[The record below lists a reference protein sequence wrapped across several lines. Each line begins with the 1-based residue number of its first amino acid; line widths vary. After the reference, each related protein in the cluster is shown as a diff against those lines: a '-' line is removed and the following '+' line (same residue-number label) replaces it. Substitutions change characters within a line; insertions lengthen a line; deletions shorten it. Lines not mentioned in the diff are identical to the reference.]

1 MLDMTRRHKAR
12 VEFEL
17 PIIEFHQ
24 VLCGRFP
31 GGRQSN
37 ERNTVNSRKRIGGNI
52 LFSFVKFSYQFRG
65 ISFLGRRKYEMAG
78 FTEPVWVTQ
87 AARTTHA
94 APVRPDEIVDLAIV
108 GGGFMGLASAYHA
121 AKQGLG
127 VHVVDAGRIGEGAS
141 GLNGGQVIPGLK
153 YDPDW
158 LIGHF
163 GSTRGEAVIQFAAGT
178 ADAVFDLIRDENLA
192 VPYNRNG
199 WIQACHTEAAMDG
212 AQARHRQWAAHGAD
226 VAMLDASQIE
236 KLIGTA
242 NYHGGFLDRRAGTI
256 NPLAFTF
263 ELARIAEAAGARIS
277 ENQQC
282 LRLERRGDGWNVV
295 LAGGATIRAR
305 KVILAT
311 NAYSGNLVPGL
322 AQSLVALHSFQI
334 ATEPLPDRIGRDILP
349 EGQAVSD
356 SRRILVYYRR
366 TADNRLILGGRGPM
380 ATPRH
385 VDDWAH
391 LERAMV
397 RLFPLLSDVKIDK
410 RWYGRVAMTPDHLPH
425 IHEPE
430 KGLVTLVGCQG
441 RGIGLMTAASRR
453 VVDYL
458 VHGDPAALP
467 LPITPIKP
475 IPLHQFRKIGVGAL
489 IAWYRMLDAI
499 EQ

>member
-1 MLDMTRRHKAR
+1 
-12 VEFEL
+12 
-17 PIIEFHQ
+17 
-24 VLCGRFP
+24 
-31 GGRQSN
+31 
-37 ERNTVNSRKRIGGNI
+37 
-52 LFSFVKFSYQFRG
+52 
-65 ISFLGRRKYEMAG
+65 MAG

-87 AARTTHA
+87 AARTPHA
-94 APVRPDEIVDLAIV
+94 APIETGENVDLAII

-121 AKQGLG
+121 ARSGLG
-127 VHVVDAGRIGEGAS
+127 VHVIDSARIGEGAS

-153 YDPDW
+153 YDPEW
-158 LIGHF
+158 LIEHF
-163 GSTRGEAVIQFAAGT
+163 GDRRGEALIQFAAGT
-178 ADAVFDLIRDENLA
+178 ADAVFDIIRDENLD
-192 VPYNRNG
+192 VPHNRSG
-199 WIQACHTEAAMDG
+199 WIQACHTEASMEA
-212 AQARHRQWAAHGAD
+212 AVTRHRQWAARGAD
-226 VAMLDASQIE
+226 VAMLDAAEIE
-236 KLIGTA
+236 RLIGTS

-277 ENQQC
+277 EKQEC
-282 LRLERRGDGWNVV
+282 RRLEKTGDGWTLT
-295 LAGGATIRAR
+295 LASGATIRAK

-334 ATEPLPDRIGRDILP
+334 ATEPLSESSSWGILP

-366 TADNRLILGGRGPM
+366 TADNRLILGGRGQM
-380 ATPRH
+380 STPND
-385 VDDWAH
+385 VDNWAH

-397 RLFPLLSDVKIDK
+397 RLFPLLSGARIEK
-410 RWYGRVAMTPDHLPH
+410 RWFGRVAMTPDHLPH

-430 KGLVTLVGCQG
+430 KGLVTVVGCQG
-441 RGIGLMTAASRR
+441 RGVGLMTAASKR

-458 VHGDPAALP
+458 ASGDPDVLP
-467 LPITPIKP
+467 LPITPIEP
-475 IPLHQFRKIGVGAL
+475 IPFHRFRKIGVAAM

>member
-1 MLDMTRRHKAR
+1 
-12 VEFEL
+12 
-17 PIIEFHQ
+17 
-24 VLCGRFP
+24 
-31 GGRQSN
+31 
-37 ERNTVNSRKRIGGNI
+37 
-52 LFSFVKFSYQFRG
+52 
-65 ISFLGRRKYEMAG
+65 MAG

-87 AARTTHA
+87 AARTAHT
-94 APVRPDEIVDLAIV
+94 APTKASGVVDLAVI

-127 VHVVDAGRIGEGAS
+127 VHVFEARRIGEGAS

-153 YDPDW
+153 YDPEW
-158 LIGHF
+158 LLEHF
-163 GSTRGEAVIQFAAGT
+163 GSTRGETAIQFAEGT

-192 VPYNRNG
+192 VPHNRNG
-199 WIQACHTEAAMDG
+199 WIQACHTEAAME
-212 AQARHRQWAAHGAD
+212 AATVRHRQWAARGAD
-226 VAMLDASQIE
+226 VTLLDASQIE
-236 KLIGTA
+236 KMIGTS

-277 ENQQC
+277 ENTAC
-282 LRLERRGDGWNVV
+282 TRLQRNADGWTVT
-295 LAGGATIRAR
+295 LAGGEAIRA
-305 KVILAT
+305 KNVILAT
-311 NAYSGNLVPGL
+311 NAYSTSLVPGL
-322 AQSLVALHSFQI
+322 EQSLVALHSFQI

-349 EGQAVSD
+349 GGQAVSD

-366 TADNRLILGGRGPM
+366 TADNRLILGGRGAM

-391 LERAMV
+391 LERAMM
-397 RLFPLLSDVKIDK
+397 RLFPLLSDVKIEK
-410 RWYGRVAMTPDHLPH
+410 RWFGRVAMTPDHLPH

-430 KGLVTLVGCQG
+430 KGLVTIVGCQG
-441 RGIGLMTAASRR
+441 RGIGLMTAASKR

-458 VHGDPAALP
+458 THGDPDALP
-467 LPITPIKP
+467 LPITPIAP
-475 IPLHQFRKIGVGAL
+475 IPFHQFRRIGVGAL

>member
-1 MLDMTRRHKAR
+1 
-12 VEFEL
+12 
-17 PIIEFHQ
+17 
-24 VLCGRFP
+24 
-31 GGRQSN
+31 
-37 ERNTVNSRKRIGGNI
+37 
-52 LFSFVKFSYQFRG
+52 
-65 ISFLGRRKYEMAG
+65 MAG

-87 AARTTHA
+87 ATRTVHA
-94 APVRPDEIVDLAIV
+94 ARVQADETVDLAII

-127 VHVVDAGRIGEGAS
+127 VHVVEARRIGEGAS

-153 YDPDW
+153 YDPEW
-158 LIGHF
+158 LLEHF
-163 GSTRGEAVIQFAAGT
+163 GSVRGEAVIQFAAGT
-178 ADAVFDLIRDENLA
+178 ADAVFDLIRDEKLD
-192 VPYNRNG
+192 VPHNRSG
-199 WIQACHTEAAMDG
+199 WVQACHTEAAM
-212 AQARHRQWAAHGAD
+212 AAAVSRHRQWAARGAD
-226 VAMLDASQIE
+226 VALLDASQIE
-236 KLIGTA
+236 KLIGTS
-242 NYHGGFLDRRAGTI
+242 NYHGGFIDRRAGTI

-277 ENQQC
+277 ENKLCRGLQKT
-282 LRLERRGDGWNVV
+282 GDGWDVK
-295 LAGGATIRAR
+295 LAGGETIRAK
-305 KVILAT
+305 KVIVAT
-311 NAYSGNLVPGL
+311 NAYSDELVPGL

-366 TADNRLILGGRGPM
+366 TADNRLILGGRGPL
-380 ATPRH
+380 TEPGH
-385 VDDWAH
+385 IDDWAH

-397 RLFPLLSDVKIDK
+397 RLFPLLSDVKIAM

-430 KGLVTLVGCQG
+430 KGLVTVVGCQG

-458 VHGDPAALP
+458 IHGDPDALP

-475 IPLHQFRKIGVGAL
+475 IPLHQFRMIGVGAL

>member
-1 MLDMTRRHKAR
+1 
-12 VEFEL
+12 
-17 PIIEFHQ
+17 
-24 VLCGRFP
+24 
-31 GGRQSN
+31 
-37 ERNTVNSRKRIGGNI
+37 
-52 LFSFVKFSYQFRG
+52 
-65 ISFLGRRKYEMAG
+65 MAG
-78 FTEPVWVTQ
+78 FTEPVWVSRAT
-87 AARTTHA
+87 RTAHA
-94 APVRPDEIVDLAIV
+94 APVQADDAVDLAIV

-127 VHVVDAGRIGEGAS
+127 VHVVEARRIGEGAS

-153 YDPDW
+153 YDPEW
-158 LIGHF
+158 LLEHF
-163 GSTRGEAVIQFAAGT
+163 GDARGEAVIQFAAGT
-178 ADAVFDLIRDENLA
+178 ADAVFDLIGDENLD
-192 VPYNRNG
+192 VPHNRSG
-199 WIQACHTEAAMDG
+199 WIQACHTEAAME
-212 AQARHRQWAAHGAD
+212 AAVARHRQWAARGAD
-226 VAMLDASQIE
+226 VALLDAGRIE
-236 KLIGTA
+236 RLIGTS

-277 ENQQC
+277 ENREC
-282 LRLERRGDGWNVV
+282 LRLGKTGDGWTLD
-295 LAGGATIRAR
+295 LAGGGTIRAR

-311 NAYSGNLVPGL
+311 NAYSGDLVPGL

-366 TADNRLILGGRGPM
+366 TADRRLILGGRGPM

-385 VDDWAH
+385 ADEWAH
-391 LERAMV
+391 LERAMM

-425 IHEPE
+425 VHEPE

-441 RGIGLMTAASRR
+441 RGIGLMTAGAKH

-458 VHGDPAALP
+458 VHGDPDALP
-467 LPITPIKP
+467 LPITPIRP
-475 IPLHQFRKIGVGAL
+475 IPLHRFRKIGVGAL